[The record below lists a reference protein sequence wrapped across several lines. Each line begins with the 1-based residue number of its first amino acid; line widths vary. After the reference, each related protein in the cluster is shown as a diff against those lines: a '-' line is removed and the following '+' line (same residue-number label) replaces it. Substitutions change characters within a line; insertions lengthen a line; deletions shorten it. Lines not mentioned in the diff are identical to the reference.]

1 MYNFL
6 DVIQDEM
13 KNKVENL
20 VAKTL
25 GLETFEK
32 SSGEVPER
40 LHDTFRLPIEYLP
53 KEELHPLSE
62 TVCEDLELVVSKGEK
77 SMYEQLFKPS
87 HILGQNMIQN
97 WKLNFTSNQQYLLDS
112 QNVILESDFENEHKN
127 FFQLQKNGVTTFFR
141 PALVKRKA
149 QKVVT

>member
-13 KNKVENL
+13 KSKVENL

-25 GLETFEK
+25 GLETYEK
-32 SSGEVPER
+32 SSGEVPET

-97 WKLNFTSNQQYLLDS
+97 WKLNFTSNQQVQKNYFNGWENKYLKQHEDL
-112 QNVILESDFENEHKN
+112 KN
-127 FFQLQKNGVTTFFR
+127 FIINNNPIKAKN
-141 PALVKRKA
+141 KMISIISENK
-149 QKVVT
+149 K